1 MVLVHEASLGFAV
14 FPAKVMTESSPG
26 ATHLQELAR
35 KTGTSLSWFRF
46 GAFLVAQ
53 LSLPGEEPSHAAGQ
67 KLSFIASSAPNPSR
81 LVDRYLKVTLEND
94 SVHLESDVYGSVPYF
109 FSLNHGIISNIL
121 PVLEVELQVTEDS
134 LDPRSLFGFLKY
146 GHPIWDETP
155 WKEIRQGIPNSKS
168 LFRLTNGPMILESN
182 EIAPLRLQRE
192 RPENSSNESTCRRLA
207 SLNDELVNQSLS
219 TAKSVLLFLSSG
231 FDSRLILAGI
241 SRSPELRQK
250 TTAVTY
256 GPTRSVEVTAAKTLA
271 KLAGVKWL
279 NVNPPEDFLR
289 SEYLERTHAIFGSS
303 LHMHGMYQIALA
315 DQLKKLGIIGEG
327 TVIAT
332 GFMSGVPTGQHVVK
346 AKSSF
351 RGSLDSQS
359 FLDSFSQSQYWA
371 EGEIERL
378 FATRAEEGLLGLS
391 EQINKIPLD
400 AQLSI
405 AKQSIL
411 VDLWTRQRSFISYH
425 PRVMEFFASVASPH
439 MDRRWLEFFMT
450 VDDGALK
457 NRRLIQDLFQTQY
470 PSLATVPSNS
480 EVFSRTGSS
489 RARIGLFL
497 ARALAHLGAPDAL
510 SARFGDQPIRFD
522 ENAFRKAAS
531 TALRPLPLFLP
542 SWLDGRLVDSKIRG
556 LRMGKWDPKSYGS
569 LVSLQSVAL
578 SLAKAEER

>member
-1 MVLVHEASLGFAV
+1 MVQVHEASLAFAV
-14 FPAKVMTESSPG
+14 FPANVVIENSPG
-26 ATHLQELAR
+26 ATHLQRLAS
-35 KTGTSLSWFRF
+35 KTGTNLSWFRF
-46 GAFLVAQ
+46 GAFLVGQ
-53 LSLPGEEPSHAAGQ
+53 LSLPGEEPSHAVGE

-109 FSLNHGIISNIL
+109 FSLEHGIISNIL
-121 PVLEVELQVTEDS
+121 PVLELELQVSEDS

-146 GHPIWDETP
+146 GHLIWDETP
-155 WKEIRQGIPNSKS
+155 WKEIRQGLPNSKS
-168 LFRLTNGPMILESN
+168 LFRLTDGPMVEESK

-192 RPENSSNESTCRRLA
+192 RPESSSDESTLRSLA
-207 SLNDELVNQSLS
+207 LLNDELVNQSLS

-256 GPTRSVEVTAAKTLA
+256 GPTKSIEVTAARTLA

-289 SEYLERTHAIFGSS
+289 SEYLDRTHTIFGSS

-315 DQLKKLGIIGEG
+315 DQLKKLGIIGKG
-327 TVIAT
+327 TVIVT

-351 RGSLDSQS
+351 RGSLDRQG

-371 EGEIERL
+371 EEEIERL
-378 FATRAEEGLLGLS
+378 FGARAEEGLRGLR
-391 EQINKIPLD
+391 EQIEKIPLD

-425 PRVMEFFASVASPH
+425 PRVMEFSASVASPH
-439 MDRRWLEFFMT
+439 MDKRWLEFFMT
-450 VDDGALK
+450 VDDRALK
-457 NRRLIQDLFQTQY
+457 NRRLIQDLFQAQY

-480 EVFSRTGSS
+480 EIFSSAGSS
-489 RARIGLFL
+489 RAQIGLLL
-497 ARALAHLGAPDAL
+497 ARALAHFGAPDAL

-531 TALRPLPLFLP
+531 TPLRPLPLFLP
-542 SWLDGRLVDSKIRG
+542 SWLDRRLVDTKVRG
-556 LRMGKWDPKSYGS
+556 LMMGNWDPKSYGS

-578 SLAKAEER
+578 SLSRAGER